1 MMKITTD
8 FVRYL
13 NIFIFAVLLG
23 TSFNAAQAEESVS
36 TDVRTATLAVENM
49 TCAMCP
55 ITVKKSLTNLEGV
68 IDADVNFDHKT
79 EKVVYRENS
88 VSIEQLTKAT
98 TNVGY
103 PSVVSK

>member
-55 ITVKKSLTNLEGV
+55 ITVKKALTKVEGV
-68 IDADVNFDHKT
+68 SSAEVSFETKQA
-79 EKVVYRENS
+79 VV
-88 VSIEQLTKAT
+88 LH
-98 TNVGY
+98 
-103 PSVVSK
+103 